1 MEIHQQLDTK
11 KLFCNC
17 PSLLRNDEPDFI
29 VKRKLHVVAGEA
41 GKVDVAAAHEA
52 SLGKEF
58 VYQGYD
64 TTCLVELDEEPP
76 HQINKEAF
84 QIALHISLLLNCKI
98 LSATQIMRKT
108 VIDGSNTGGFQR
120 TVLIA
125 RDGYVET
132 SQGRVGIKG
141 IFLEED
147 AARPVSKQKGE
158 IVYRL
163 DRLGIPLVEI
173 ATEPD
178 IKTAEQVKEVA
189 LHIGDILRACKVK
202 RGIGTIR
209 QDLNLSIKNGHRVE
223 IKGFQEPKM
232 MVITVNKEIQR
243 QLELAKSGKK
253 LEPEVRNALPN
264 GGTEFLRPMPG
275 SARMYPETDLPLLKI
290 SREKINEA
298 KKTLPRLRA
307 DIKEELQRGGLNE
320 EMAGLLMKKG
330 KIEEFKEMSS
340 ILKIPSLIAK
350 ILLVYPKEIA
360 SHEKIS
366 EEQIEENLNIDA
378 LLFIV
383 EALKDSKISE
393 GDVKEVMRLI
403 AKGTAVEN
411 AIKLE
416 KADVSGIEE
425 RIMKVIKGKPGLNV
439 NAYMGLIMQSP
450 EFKSKIS
457 GREAMEIIK
466 KYVR

>member
-1 MEIHQQLDTK
+1 MTSGVTVSTTPADGGLSPCAVTVD
-11 KLFCNC
+11 F
-17 PSLLRNDEPDFI
+17 PSCGGDPQEVSVVLLRAWSVSCEFPPDEMDSGAIDPRAPIATGAD
-29 VKRKLHVVAGEA
+29 EA
-41 GKVDVAAAHEA
+41 GA
-52 SLGKEF
+52 
-58 VYQGYD
+58 
-64 TTCLVELDEEPP
+64 
-76 HQINKEAF
+76 
-84 QIALHISLLLNCKI
+84 
-98 LSATQIMRKT
+98 
-108 VIDGSNTGGFQR
+108 DG
-120 TVLIA
+120 
-125 RDGYVET
+125 E
-132 SQGRVGIKG
+132 
-141 IFLEED
+141 
-147 AARPVSKQKGE
+147 
-158 IVYRL
+158 
-163 DRLGIPLVEI
+163 
-173 ATEPD
+173 
-178 IKTAEQVKEVA
+178 EQVP
-189 LHIGDILRACKVK
+189 I
-202 RGIGTIR
+202 
-209 QDLNLSIKNGHRVE
+209 
-223 IKGFQEPKM
+223 P
-232 MVITVNKEIQR
+232 
-243 QLELAKSGKK
+243 
-253 LEPEVRNALPN
+253 
-264 GGTEFLRPMPG
+264 
-275 SARMYPETDLPLLKI
+275 RMYPETALPLLKI